1 MVQYTLV
8 RIFRGDSS
16 DNRIANRDGCPTGDV
31 AGKRYYVLAADIKYL
46 LICEYGENGS
56 DAEIILFRKRR
67 SANENTDD
75 SDGARN
81 RRG

>member
-8 RIFRGDSS
+8 RIFRVDSS
-16 DNRIANRDGCPTGDV
+16 DSCIANRDGCPTGDV

-46 LICEYGENGS
+46 LICEYGENSS
-56 DAEIILFRKRR
+56 DADIILFMKWRV
-67 SANENTDD
+67 ANENTYD

>member
-1 MVQYTLV
+1 MVQYKSV

-16 DNRIANRDGCPTGDV
+16 DSCIANRDGCPTGDV
-31 AGKRYYVLAADIKYL
+31 AGKRYYGLAADEKYL

-56 DAEIILFRKRR
+56 DAEIILFMKWRV
-67 SANENTDD
+67 ANENTYD